1 MISFKSVS
9 KLYGLVNGVNDV
21 SMELSPG
28 AFGLLGPNGSGK
40 TTLINLITG
49 QLRPTMGSVEIFGE
63 NPWGREEML
72 SQIGLCPAVDV
83 LYSNVSAFEWVNYQT
98 RLIGFDWAEAR
109 ERTLEALATVGMSD
123 AMHRKIG
130 GYSLGMRQRTK
141 LAQAIAHEPD
151 LLILDEPFNGLDPI
165 GRQEMTALLRRYLA
179 NGKSIILASH
189 VLHEVEEID
198 PDLML
203 LSNGRLLAHG
213 PPQEIR
219 DVLSN
224 QQELVTGNIPET
236 ARPGFEDKVRITE
249 LFIRC
254 NDNYILAKRL
264 FDSQQICSLA
274 ISKDKTELT
283 VGTTSVRE
291 VYTLLPEIAA
301 KENLEFYEF
310 RSADGSLDDLF
321 SSLMKI
327 HRGES

>member
-1 MISFKSVS
+1 
-9 KLYGLVNGVNDV
+9 
-21 SMELSPG
+21 
-28 AFGLLGPNGSGK
+28 
-40 TTLINLITG
+40 
-49 QLRPTMGSVEIFGE
+49 
-63 NPWGREEML
+63 
-72 SQIGLCPAVDV
+72 
-83 LYSNVSAFEWVNYQT
+83 
-98 RLIGFDWAEAR
+98 
-109 ERTLEALATVGMSD
+109 
-123 AMHRKIG
+123 
-130 GYSLGMRQRTK
+130 
-141 LAQAIAHEPD
+141 
-151 LLILDEPFNGLDPI
+151 
-165 GRQEMTALLRRYLA
+165 
-179 NGKSIILASH
+179 
-189 VLHEVEEID
+189 VLHEVEEIN

-213 PPQEIR
+213 SPQEIR

-224 QQELVTGNIPET
+224 QQELVDGNIPEI

-291 VYTLLPEIAA
+291 VYTLLPEIAV

>member
-28 AFGLLGPNGSGK
+28 AYGLLGPNGSGK

-49 QLRPTMGSVEIFGE
+49 QLRPTIGSVEIFGK
-63 NPWGREEML
+63 NPWGHEEML
-72 SQIGLCPAVDV
+72 ARIGLCPAVDV
-83 LYSNVSAFEWVNYQT
+83 LFSNVSAFEWVNYQT
-98 RLIGFDWAEAR
+98 RLIGFSWAEAR
-109 ERTLEALATVGMSD
+109 DRTLEALKTVGMTDS
-123 AMHRKIG
+123 MHRKIG

-165 GRQEMTALLRRYLA
+165 GRQEMTELLQSFLKR
-179 NGKSIILASH
+179 GKSVILASH
-189 VLHEVEEID
+189 VLHEVEEIN
-198 PDLML
+198 PSLVL

-213 PPQEIR
+213 PPDEIR
-219 DVLSN
+219 DVLANQHGSIPSN
-224 QQELVTGNIPET
+224 NQTGFDN
-236 ARPGFEDKVRITE
+236 KVRTTE

-254 NDNYILAKRL
+254 SDNYLLAKRL
-264 FDSQQICSLA
+264 FDSQRLCSL
-274 ISKDKTELT
+274 SLSNDRTELT
-283 VGTTSVRE
+283 VGTSSVRE
-291 VYTLLPEIAA
+291 VYTLIPEIASS
-301 KENLEFYEF
+301 ENLEFYEF